1 MNLTDLSDSQQT
13 VLKKLY
19 QGVLEGDEEECAL
32 LAQKTHEEGIPPLEV
47 IDRVLT
53 PALWEVGEAFNRM
66 DIYLPEMVVC
76 ADAMQAAIQV
86 LEPFFDK
93 ADQRTRGT
101 LVLGTVKG
109 DIHDI
114 GKNIFKVLLEV
125 NGFKVIDLG
134 RDIAPVTF
142 IDQAQ
147 DSGADMIAMS
157 GLLSTSL
164 SMMRD
169 TIQILNDDGIRD
181 KFKVIIGGGPT
192 SQKFAEEIGAD
203 GYADTAYEGV
213 HLCTEMLAVKA

>member
-1 MNLTDLSDSQQT
+1 MNLNDLSDSQQT
-13 VLKKLY
+13 VLKELY
-19 QGVLEGDEEECAL
+19 QGVLDGDEEQCTL
-32 LAQKTHEEGIPPLEV
+32 MAQKTHEEGIPPLEV

-53 PALWEVGEAFNRM
+53 PALREVGEAFNRM

-76 ADAMQAAIQV
+76 ADAMQAAIKV
-86 LEPFFDK
+86 LEQFFDK
-93 ADQRTRGT
+93 ADQRTKGT

-142 IDQAQ
+142 IDQAE
-147 DSGADMIAMS
+147 DSGAEIIAMS

-181 KFKVIIGGGPT
+181 KFNVIIGGGPT
-192 SQKFAEEIGAD
+192 SQNFAEEIGAD

-213 HLCTEMLAVKA
+213 QLCNEILIVKA